1 MEKTPDY
8 LQSGLKPR
16 SSDVFSTDRVGR
28 TKRYTSCS
36 RSTAFAAPENPE
48 SRTPKLIMSDTNAN
62 LHDAITEGNVPEL
75 HTKIL
80 ASEFVLLSTS
90 QSEDSED
97 ENIGALTAEIEDFE
111 VLVAFT
117 SEENAK
123 NFVQEMGELF
133 AEDESV
139 DGILVEGAAMLE
151 YLPEGYGLL
160 LDPELENA
168 SIMDPRMTADILALQ
183 K

>member
-1 MEKTPDY
+1 
-8 LQSGLKPR
+8 
-16 SSDVFSTDRVGR
+16 
-28 TKRYTSCS
+28 
-36 RSTAFAAPENPE
+36 
-48 SRTPKLIMSDTNAN
+48 MSDTNAN

-168 SIMDPRMTADILALQ
+168 SIMDPRMTADIMALQ

>member
-1 MEKTPDY
+1 
-8 LQSGLKPR
+8 
-16 SSDVFSTDRVGR
+16 
-28 TKRYTSCS
+28 
-36 RSTAFAAPENPE
+36 
-48 SRTPKLIMSDTNAN
+48 MSDTNDN
-62 LHDAITEGNVPEL
+62 LHDAITEGNAPDL
-75 HTKIL
+75 HRKIL

-90 QSEDSED
+90 RSEDSED
-97 ENIGALTAEIEDFE
+97 ANIGALTAEIGDFE

-123 NFVQEMGELF
+123 AFVQEMDEIF

-151 YLPEGYGLL
+151 YLPEGCGLL
-160 LDPELENA
+160 FDPELENT
-168 SIMDPRMTADILALQ
+168 SIIDPHKTAEIVALQ

>member
-1 MEKTPDY
+1 MP
-8 LQSGLKPR
+8 
-16 SSDVFSTDRVGR
+16 
-28 TKRYTSCS
+28 
-36 RSTAFAAPENPE
+36 
-48 SRTPKLIMSDTNAN
+48 DTNAN

-90 QSEDSED
+90 KSEDSED
-97 ENIGALTAEIEDFE
+97 ENIGALTAEIQDFE

-117 SEENAK
+117 SEENAG
-123 NFVQEMGELF
+123 NFVQEMSELF

-160 LDPELENA
+160 LDPELENT
-168 SIMDPRMTADILALQ
+168 SIMEPRMTADILALQ

>member
-1 MEKTPDY
+1 
-8 LQSGLKPR
+8 
-16 SSDVFSTDRVGR
+16 
-28 TKRYTSCS
+28 
-36 RSTAFAAPENPE
+36 
-48 SRTPKLIMSDTNAN
+48 MSDTNAN

-117 SEENAK
+117 SEENAG

>member
-1 MEKTPDY
+1 MP
-8 LQSGLKPR
+8 
-16 SSDVFSTDRVGR
+16 
-28 TKRYTSCS
+28 
-36 RSTAFAAPENPE
+36 
-48 SRTPKLIMSDTNAN
+48 DTNAN

-90 QSEDSED
+90 KSEDSED
-97 ENIGALTAEIEDFE
+97 ENIGALTAEIQDFE

-117 SEENAK
+117 SEENAG

-160 LDPELENA
+160 LDPELENT